1 MGKALAFVVAIILI
15 GWVGIPAFFVVVGLW
30 NIIKTMAQ

>member
-1 MGKALAFVVAIILI
+1 MSKALAFVVAFILI

-30 NIIKTMAQ
+30 NIIGSMAR